1 MLNKLYT
8 ILTIL
13 LNFSSYKF
21 IHSIR
26 TQKAIKRYTS
36 ITNFLKM
43 QSNDR
48 IIKQAITW
56 SATNSLI
63 YTDGNLNW
71 GHAPLALVPNS
82 FPKESFNYIKK
93 IQPIFNILVDS
104 ISRDKDFLTS
114 TLSQA
119 SQADEFT
126 KRLLDILHELPE
138 NSIKN
143 SINLGI
149 HRSDYMLQIEEAE
162 GRLNNKILQ
171 VEINTIASS
180 FGCLSRKIGFQFHNI
195 PQNTT

>member
-13 LNFSSYKF
+13 LNFSSYKL

-26 TQKAIKRYTS
+26 TQKAIKRYTP
-36 ITNFLKM
+36 ITNFFKM

-93 IQPIFNILVDS
+93 IQPMFNILVDS

-149 HRSDYMLQIEEAE
+149 HRSDYMLQIEETE

-180 FGCLSRKIGFQFHNI
+180 FGCLSRKIGF
-195 PQNTT
+195 